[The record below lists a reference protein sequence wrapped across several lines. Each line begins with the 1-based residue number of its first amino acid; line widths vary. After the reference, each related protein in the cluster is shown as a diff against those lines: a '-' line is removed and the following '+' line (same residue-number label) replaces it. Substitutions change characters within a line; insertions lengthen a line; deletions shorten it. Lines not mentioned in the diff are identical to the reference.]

1 MKKKKKK
8 ITYSRSFSPIEN
20 LIKKKLGVDELPS
33 EKMSLDEIMD
43 MFDSYLSE
51 DDLVKLKELHNG
63 RK

>member
-1 MKKKKKK
+1 MKKKK

-33 EKMSLDEIMD
+33 EKMSLDELIATL
-43 MFDSYLSE
+43 DSYLSE

>member
-1 MKKKKKK
+1 MKKKK
-8 ITYSRSFSPIEN
+8 ITYSRSFSPIET

-33 EKMSLDEIMD
+33 EKMSLDELIATL
-43 MFDSYLSE
+43 DSYLSE

>member
-1 MKKKKKK
+1 MKKKK